1 MTGIPPRD
9 TRPAATGQPS
19 MGTEIERKFL
29 LRDTGVV
36 AGLAGRPLVQGY
48 FADVDGWSVRLRTA
62 MHRDGRS
69 QAWLTLKSQDA
80 GAARREIEAEV
91 EYDFAARMLADLP
104 PEHLISKIRYRLPY
118 TEVAIDNA
126 LAGTALA
133 GKALVWEIDR
143 FLERHH
149 GLWLAEIELPR
160 ADYPLVLP
168 AWLGPEVT
176 ADPRYRNTALA
187 RAAGPS
193 PQSGGGLPLPPQP
206 AATELAAAVHR
217 LLAET
222 VGGGTGTAAG
232 GTAAHA

>member
-9 TRPAATGQPS
+9 TRPAATGQPA

-29 LRDTGVV
+29 LRDTGIVT
-36 AGLAGRPLVQGY
+36 GLTGRPLVQGY
-48 FADVDGWSVRLRTA
+48 FADIDGWSVRLRTA
-62 MHRDGRS
+62 IDRDGRS
-69 QAWLTLKSQDA
+69 QAWLTLKSQNA
-80 GAARREIEAEV
+80 GATRREIEAEV
-91 EYDFAARMLADLP
+91 DYGFAARMLAALP

-126 LAGTALA
+126 LAGEALA
-133 GKALVWEIDR
+133 SPLVWEIDR

-160 ADYPLVLP
+160 ADYPVVLP

-176 ADPRYRNTALA
+176 DDPRYRNTALA

-193 PQSGGGLPLPPQP
+193 PQSGGGLPVPPQP
-206 AATELAAAVHR
+206 ATAELSAAVRR

-222 VGGGTGTAAG
+222 GIGIG
-232 GTAAHA
+232 GTATGGATAHA